1 MPRWSSSL
9 SYAPGATSAVFRRE
23 LEGGL
28 LHEIEIRC
36 PAVLTIQ
43 LGINT
48 PRYASLRSIK
58 QAAAKPIEVL
68 VARRISAWAPADVGE
83 AGSLSRVRRM
93 YVPDKGRAQLIEG
106 DAAAAGR
113 APRGDHPRI
122 QGRGGMSGV
131 LVVAEQRRGELRPV
145 SLELVG
151 AAQGLRRAGE
161 QCRVAILDATPGG
174 MCPRSS
180 VAGVDEI
187 IAIKVPAPEF
197 DPDTFESA
205 VGALIAA
212 RKPDVVLVA
221 HSVDSFG
228 YRRGARRQ
236 AGPWLRHRRV
246 QGRAHRRRARGDA
259 RRLRPEGQ
267 RRGRLSGT
275 QHGAARPARQR
286 VQGRRNRPH
295 RRRSPRSRR
304 PSIRRDLPGAN
315 SSSCSASD
323 DVDMTAAEFIL
334 TIGRG
339 IGEEAKV
346 AQFRELADAIG
357 ATLGCSRP
365 IADAGWLPKSRQ
377 VGQSGKTASACKLYI
392 AMGVS
397 GAIQHLAGMK
407 HVATIV
413 AVNSDAEASIF
424 GVAKYGIVG
433 DIFEIAEEL
442 RRYF

>member
-1 MPRWSSSL
+1 VS
-9 SYAPGATSAVFRRE
+9 
-23 LEGGL
+23 GL
-28 LHEIEIRC
+28 LVI
-36 PAVLTIQ
+36 
-43 LGINT
+43 
-48 PRYASLRSIK
+48 
-58 QAAAKPIEVL
+58 
-68 VARRISAWAPADVGE
+68 
-83 AGSLSRVRRM
+83 
-93 YVPDKGRAQLIEG
+93 
-106 DAAAAGR
+106 
-113 APRGDHPRI
+113 
-122 QGRGGMSGV
+122 
-131 LVVAEQRRGELRPV
+131 AEQRRGELRPV
-145 SLELVG
+145 SLELIG
-151 AAQGLRRAGE
+151 AAQSLRRDGDS
-161 QCRVAILDATPGG
+161 VAVALLAPSPGALID
-174 MCPRSS
+174 PLKL
-180 VAGVDEI
+180 AGVDEI
-187 IAIKVPAPEF
+187 VAVKVAAPEF

-205 VGALIAA
+205 ISALIAE

-228 YRRGARRQ
+228 FAAALAAKLGLGFATDVFKVDRQDGELVATRGGYGQ
-236 AGPWLRHRRV
+236 KVNVELDFP
-246 QGRAHRRRARGDA
+246 GRGTVLLAIRGNVFKP
-259 RRLRPEGQ
+259 PELKG
-267 RRGRLSGT
+267 
-275 QHGAARPARQR
+275 
-286 VQGRRNRPH
+286 
-295 RRRSPRSRR
+295 SPRVTEFSAPAVSSRSTGR
-304 PSIRRDLPGAN
+304 EFIELA
-315 SSSCSASD
+315 AAD

-346 AQFRELADAIG
+346 AQFKELADAIG

-442 RRYF
+442 RRCF

>member
-1 MPRWSSSL
+1 
-9 SYAPGATSAVFRRE
+9 
-23 LEGGL
+23 
-28 LHEIEIRC
+28 
-36 PAVLTIQ
+36 
-43 LGINT
+43 
-48 PRYASLRSIK
+48 
-58 QAAAKPIEVL
+58 
-68 VARRISAWAPADVGE
+68 
-83 AGSLSRVRRM
+83 
-93 YVPDKGRAQLIEG
+93 
-106 DAAAAGR
+106 
-113 APRGDHPRI
+113 
-122 QGRGGMSGV
+122 MSGV
-131 LVVAEQRRGELRPV
+131 LVIAEQRRGELRPV

-151 AAQGLRRAGE
+151 AAQGLRGDGGVS
-161 QCRVAILDATPGG
+161 VAILDATPERHV
-174 MCPRSS
+174 PALK

-187 IAIKVPAPEF
+187 ITVKVSSPEF

-205 VGALIAA
+205 VGALIGA
-212 RKPDVVLVA
+212 RKPDIVLVA

-228 YRRGARRQ
+228 YAAALAAKLGLGFATDVFKAERIDGELVATRGGYGQKVNVEVDFPGRSIVLLAIRGNVFKAPDQ
-236 AGPWLRHRRV
+236 AASPPV
-246 QGRAHRRRARGDA
+246 T
-259 RRLRPEGQ
+259 EF
-267 RRGRLSGT
+267 
-275 QHGAARPARQR
+275 AAPSI
-286 VQGRRNRPH
+286 
-295 RRRSPRSRR
+295 SPRSSGREF
-304 PSIRRDLPGAN
+304 IEL
-315 SSSCSASD
+315 SAGD

-346 AQFRELADAIG
+346 PQFKELADAIG

>member
-1 MPRWSSSL
+1 
-9 SYAPGATSAVFRRE
+9 
-23 LEGGL
+23 
-28 LHEIEIRC
+28 
-36 PAVLTIQ
+36 
-43 LGINT
+43 
-48 PRYASLRSIK
+48 
-58 QAAAKPIEVL
+58 L
-68 VARRISAWAPADVGE
+68 VI
-83 AGSLSRVRRM
+83 
-93 YVPDKGRAQLIEG
+93 
-106 DAAAAGR
+106 
-113 APRGDHPRI
+113 
-122 QGRGGMSGV
+122 
-131 LVVAEQRRGELRPV
+131 AEQRRGELRPV
-145 SLELVG
+145 SLELIG
-151 AAQGLRRAGE
+151 AAQSLRRDGDS
-161 QCRVAILDATPGG
+161 VAVALLAPSPGALID
-174 MCPRSS
+174 PLKL
-180 VAGVDEI
+180 AGVDEI
-187 IAIKVPAPEF
+187 VAVKVAAPEF

-205 VGALIAA
+205 ISALIAE

-228 YRRGARRQ
+228 FAAALAAKLGLGFATDVFKVDRQDGELVATRGGYGQ
-236 AGPWLRHRRV
+236 KVNVEVDFP
-246 QGRAHRRRARGDA
+246 GRGTVLLAIRGNVFKP
-259 RRLRPEGQ
+259 PELKG
-267 RRGRLSGT
+267 
-275 QHGAARPARQR
+275 
-286 VQGRRNRPH
+286 
-295 RRRSPRSRR
+295 SPRVTEFSAPAVSSRSTGR
-304 PSIRRDLPGAN
+304 EFIELA
-315 SSSCSASD
+315 AAD

-346 AQFRELADAIG
+346 AQFKELADAIG

-442 RRYF
+442 RRCF

>member
-1 MPRWSSSL
+1 
-9 SYAPGATSAVFRRE
+9 
-23 LEGGL
+23 
-28 LHEIEIRC
+28 
-36 PAVLTIQ
+36 
-43 LGINT
+43 
-48 PRYASLRSIK
+48 
-58 QAAAKPIEVL
+58 
-68 VARRISAWAPADVGE
+68 
-83 AGSLSRVRRM
+83 
-93 YVPDKGRAQLIEG
+93 
-106 DAAAAGR
+106 
-113 APRGDHPRI
+113 
-122 QGRGGMSGV
+122 MSGV
-131 LVVAEQRRGELRPV
+131 LVIAEQRRGELRPV

-151 AAQGLRRAGE
+151 AAQGLRRTGDEVA
-161 QCRVAILDATPGG
+161 VAILSDSPERFHGAL
-174 MCPRSS
+174 R

-187 IAIKVPAPEF
+187 VSVKVGTAEF

-205 VGALIAA
+205 VAALIEA
-212 RKPDVVLVA
+212 RSPDVVLVA

-228 YRRGARRQ
+228 FA
-236 AGPWLRHRRV
+236 AAL
-246 QGRAHRRRARGDA
+246 
-259 RRLRPEGQ
+259 
-267 RRGRLSGT
+267 
-275 QHGAARPARQR
+275 AARLGLGFATDVFNAERIEGELVATRGGYGQKVNVEVDFP
-286 VQGRRNRPH
+286 GRSTVLLAIRANVFKPPEQAA
-295 RRRSPRSRR
+295 SPRVTTFDPPAQQSRA
-304 PSIRRDLPGAN
+304 SGRDFIEL
-315 SSSCSASD
+315 SAGD
-323 DVDMTAAEFIL
+323 DVDMSAAEFIL

-346 AQFRELADAIG
+346 PQFRELADAVG

-442 RRYF
+442 RRLF